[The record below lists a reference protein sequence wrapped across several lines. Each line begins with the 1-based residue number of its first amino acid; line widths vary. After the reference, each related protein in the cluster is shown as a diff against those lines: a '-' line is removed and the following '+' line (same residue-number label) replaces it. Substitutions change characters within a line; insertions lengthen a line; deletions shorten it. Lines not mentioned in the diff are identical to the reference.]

1 MLAQSMP
8 APVMADDQP
17 FLKPNNA
24 GICDE
29 MMSTPAPCVNAI
41 NTGELT
47 KFSSQP
53 KRAKPSTTCS
63 KPVMSDSHTVRLIH
77 SALPGAA
84 MPLSEAATKIEVSAV
99 GPTDKR
105 GDALNNTATSAGNN
119 DA

>member
-1 MLAQSMP
+1 
-8 APVMADDQP
+8 
-17 FLKPNNA
+17 
-24 GICDE
+24 
-29 MMSTPAPCVNAI
+29 MSTPAPCVNAI

-53 KRAKPSTTCS
+53 NRAKPSTTCS

-77 SALPGAA
+77 SVLPGAA
-84 MPLSEAATKIEVSAV
+84 MPLSEADTNIAVSAV

-105 GDALNNTATSAGNN
+105 CDALNNTATNAGNS